1 MVFRRR
7 SSKSSE
13 EIRNNLREV
22 YASRNILRSL
32 VVKDLF
38 GRYRNSALGFLW
50 HFINPLAMLAVYY
63 IVFTQIRASPIPD
76 FWVYLASGIFP
87 FSFMTT
93 NLSSGAGSVV
103 QNAGMVKKMYFPR
116 EILVLAHVISSFII
130 MILGYIAALAIV
142 VLSGYPL
149 HLIPMALL
157 PIILVSMAAFTAGYV
172 FLFSS
177 LTVYMR
183 DVQYILGSL
192 TMVFYFLTP
201 MYFLTQDVSGMLKTM
216 ISINPFTYYVEALHS
231 VVYFGEVPEMNV
243 LLMCLI
249 LPIVSLAIG
258 LAVFRRLKRG
268 FAERL

>member
-1 MVFRRR
+1 MAFKRG

-50 HFINPLAMLAVYY
+50 HFVHPLAMLAVYY
-63 IVFTQIRASPIPD
+63 IVFTQIRSSPIPD

-87 FSFMTT
+87 FSFMTS
-93 NLSSGAGSVV
+93 NLSAGAGTVV

-116 EILVLAHVISSFII
+116 EILVLAHVISNFVI
-130 MILGYIAALAIV
+130 MVLGYAAALAII

-149 HLIPMALL
+149 QPIPMALL
-157 PIILVSMAAFTAGYV
+157 PFILILMAAFTAGYV

-177 LTVYMR
+177 LTVYSR

-201 MYFLTQDVSGMLKTM
+201 MYFLPSDASGMLSSV
-216 ISINPFTYYVEALHS
+216 ISLNPFSYYVEALHS
-231 VVYFGEVPEMNV
+231 VVYFGEIPEMKV
-243 LLMCLI
+243 LAMCLV
-249 LPIVSLAIG
+249 LPVLSLAVG